1 MASLLTVAAR
11 LPLGGAAAPLPWLLW
26 LPRTDPSDCGLLL
39 HAPRAA
45 QISLRGYAAPVTTQ
59 ACRGTP
65 NPNPN
70 PDPNPDPD
78 PNPGPDP
85 NPNLTLTLARLAEA
99 FDAFDTD
106 QSGELDYEEFVMM
119 VSSRSP
125 VDSDQVSHLVSR

>member
-45 QISLRGYAAPVTTQ
+45 QISLRGCAAPVTTQ
-59 ACRGTP
+59 ACRGI
-65 NPNPN
+65 
-70 PDPNPDPD
+70 
-78 PNPGPDP
+78 P

>member
-45 QISLRGYAAPVTTQ
+45 QISLRGCAAPVTTQ
-59 ACRGTP
+59 ACQGIP

-70 PDPNPDPD
+70 
-78 PNPGPDP
+78 PDP